1 MITIS
6 TETFIM
12 IKELLNYQKVLRQ
25 EVDDNYINGFHD
37 GMEIVVAAVEGRLPN
52 DLTQVK
58 SEEGL
63 VN

>member
-1 MITIS
+1 MITINN
-6 TETFIM
+6 ETFLM
-12 IKELLNYQKVLRQ
+12 IKELLNYQKALR
-25 EVDDNYINGFHD
+25 EELDDNYVNGFHD
-37 GMEIVVAAVEGRLPN
+37 GMEVVVAAVEGRLPN